1 MKLFQLDFKM
11 KEYEIYSD
19 LKTPVGSNII
29 VRLDGRGFHKLAKDL
44 NLEKPY
50 DLNFSKLMADVC
62 EETELKFIQLLLLLV
77 FQVLL
82 FGFQL
87 GAFVSEV
94 QFDGIIGREKCHCY
108 I

>member
-50 DLNFSKLMADVC
+50 DLNLLMFVKTFLKSFHHYSYTLFLMKL
-62 EETELKFIQLLLLLV
+62 
-77 FQVLL
+77 VL
-82 FGFQL
+82 F
-87 GAFVSEV
+87 
-94 QFDGIIGREKCHCY
+94 
-108 I
+108 